1 MKFHETHYE
10 DYVNAVEENNFHP
23 ELAAWLRRFPS
34 TLHTLPN
41 LIFYGPTGVGKYSQV
56 LSLLKR
62 YSPSQLKYEK
72 RMELETEKQTYHYRI
87 SDIHYEVD
95 ISLLGCNS
103 KVLWHEL
110 FAQIVDIIANNL
122 ALCDKIGVI
131 VCKNFHTIHAELLE
145 IFYSYIQHYR
155 NNIMSSI
162 GVRFI
167 LITENI
173 SFLPMNILEAS
184 QVVSVGRPSL
194 AAMRLMTADNGD
206 AAAAKEANNHY
217 SDVLAQIPR
226 ESITNLKE
234 LKVLRHI
241 QSADQLPAEIFDII
255 CRQIIEEMEEPVTNF
270 SALREKLYDI
280 LVYNLDALECIWCI
294 FTHFASPERLS
305 VSATAEWMDA
315 LHVFLK
321 QYNNNYRPIYHLESI
336 ILCLITKLQQP
347 IQPKSKDERV

>member
-10 DYVNAVEENNFHP
+10 DYVNAVEEHNFHP
-23 ELAAWLRRFPS
+23 ELCAWLRQFPP
-34 TLHTLPN
+34 TLHALPN

-56 LSLLKR
+56 LAFLKR
-62 YSPSQLKYEK
+62 YSPSHLKYEK

-95 ISLLGCNS
+95 IALLGCNS
-103 KVLWHEL
+103 KLLWHEL
-110 FAQIVDIIANNL
+110 FAQIVEIIANNL
-122 ALCDKIGVI
+122 ALSEKIGVI
-131 VCKNFHTIHAELLE
+131 VCKNFHAIHAELLE

-173 SFLPMNILEAS
+173 SFLPMNILQAS
-184 QVVSVGRPSL
+184 QVVSVGRPSID
-194 AAMRLMTADNGD
+194 AMSRMTYGGAD
-206 AAAAKEANNHY
+206 AANKHY

-234 LKVLRHI
+234 LKVLRQI
-241 QSADQLPAEIFDII
+241 KSADQLPAEIFDII
-255 CRQIIEEMEEPVTNF
+255 CSQIIEEIESPTPDF
-270 SALREKLYDI
+270 SSLREKLYDI

-294 FTHFASPERLS
+294 FTHFASSSPPRISE
-305 VSATAEWMDA
+305 SAMVDWMDA
-315 LHVFLK
+315 LQVFLK

-336 ILCLITKLQQP
+336 ILCLITK
-347 IQPKSKDERV
+347 ISNGDE